1 MFIRFSQNLRALRK
15 SHYLSLSELAL
26 LINLKSK
33 GTLSTLEN
41 AKNPPSFETLINIAN
56 LFTVSIDWLVGFT
69 KEPYNEVMIEQ
80 VEEKIAVISVTGRR
94 FIDTVPDHYVN
105 KDLRKKT
112 FTLSERAAI
121 IFYIHYIQFLAGQKL
136 ELLYKD
142 PTEIAKFDKKMNLI
156 LQKLYKLVLK
166 L

>member
-94 FIDTVPDHYVN
+94 FIDTVPEHYVN

-121 IFYIHYIQFLAGQKL
+121 IFYIHYIQFLTGQKL
-136 ELLYKD
+136 ELLYKE